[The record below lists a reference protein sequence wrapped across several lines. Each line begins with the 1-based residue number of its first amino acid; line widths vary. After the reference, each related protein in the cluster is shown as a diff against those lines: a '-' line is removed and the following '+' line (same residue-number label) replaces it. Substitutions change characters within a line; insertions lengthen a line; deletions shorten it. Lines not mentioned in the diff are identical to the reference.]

1 MVGHVQ
7 SGKTANYTGVI
18 SKAFDS
24 GYKLVII
31 LAGLLNSL
39 RKQTQERID
48 EGIIG
53 INSAKKL
60 NDLKKEEKLI
70 GVGKYSRDFPITIT
84 TVDSDFNRK
93 YAGENQHALEQYSK
107 PVVFVVKK
115 NVGIIRN
122 LIEWF
127 QSNNFDLSKY
137 PLLLID
143 DEADHA
149 SINTK
154 KDELDP
160 TKTNLRIRELL
171 ELFPKK
177 CILGLYSHS
186 IRKHFY

>member
-1 MVGHVQ
+1 MKFLTYVKTHMMMVNGKEKDGGHHVQ

-70 GVGKYSRDFPITIT
+70 GVGKYS
-84 TVDSDFNRK
+84 
-93 YAGENQHALEQYSK
+93 
-107 PVVFVVKK
+107 
-115 NVGIIRN
+115 
-122 LIEWF
+122 
-127 QSNNFDLSKY
+127 
-137 PLLLID
+137 
-143 DEADHA
+143 
-149 SINTK
+149 
-154 KDELDP
+154 
-160 TKTNLRIRELL
+160 
-171 ELFPKK
+171 
-177 CILGLYSHS
+177 
-186 IRKHFY
+186 

>member
-1 MVGHVQ
+1 MQ

-93 YAGENQHALEQYSK
+93 YS
-107 PVVFVVKK
+107 
-115 NVGIIRN
+115 
-122 LIEWF
+122 
-127 QSNNFDLSKY
+127 
-137 PLLLID
+137 
-143 DEADHA
+143 
-149 SINTK
+149 
-154 KDELDP
+154 
-160 TKTNLRIRELL
+160 
-171 ELFPKK
+171 
-177 CILGLYSHS
+177 
-186 IRKHFY
+186 